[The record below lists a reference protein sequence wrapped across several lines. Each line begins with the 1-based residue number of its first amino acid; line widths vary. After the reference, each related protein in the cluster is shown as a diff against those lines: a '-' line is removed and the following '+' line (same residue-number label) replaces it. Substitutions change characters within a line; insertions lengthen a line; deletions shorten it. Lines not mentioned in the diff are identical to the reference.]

1 MGLFAV
7 TGETA
12 FHGIGQLGALYR
24 SGSLTPLD
32 VVRGAL
38 ERLAT
43 LEPLLNAMAFT
54 MGEQAIEEASRLTDQ
69 LHRGDDLG
77 PLHGIPI
84 AIKDL
89 IEVEGVPTGFGSRV
103 RPPAVAKADA
113 ELVKRLREA
122 GAVIIGKTNL
132 LEYAYGIAHPE
143 IGQTNNPH
151 DTGRTSGG
159 SSGGS
164 AAVVAAGIVPLAVGT
179 DTGGSI
185 RIPASYCGIVGLKP
199 TYGLVPLDG
208 VFPLSWSLDHAG
220 PLCRSV
226 EDTVIAMECLAA
238 TSLRHTPPS
247 IAGLRIG
254 LLRDH
259 FDNAAVTAGVAEN
272 MQEAIAAL
280 EKQGAIIRDLRI
292 SDLGSANSELRKVLL
307 PEASLIHRELH
318 AENATGYAPKT
329 RAQIEAGSGVSAVD
343 YLRAQDFRRQLR
355 AAIEDQFAEADVL
368 LSPSVPFVAPMEDP
382 EFTEDGEEGEMLS
395 SGFATMTGHP
405 SLSLPCGISENLPVG
420 LQLTGRLGHD
430 GELLAVALTIETALD
445 AFPRPVTGQTP

>member
-1 MGLFAV
+1 MR
-7 TGETA
+7 GETA
-12 FHGIGQLGALYR
+12 FLGIDQLGALYR
-24 SGSLTPLD
+24 GGALTPLD
-32 VVRGAL
+32 VVREAL
-38 ERLAT
+38 ERLAV
-43 LEPLLNAMAFT
+43 LEPVLNAMAFR
-54 MGEQAIEEASRLTDQ
+54 MDEQAIEEAHHLTER

-89 IEVEGVPTGFGSRV
+89 IEIEGVPTGFGSRV
-103 RPPAVAKADA
+103 RPPTIAKADA
-113 ELVKRLREA
+113 ELVKRLRQA
-122 GAVIIGKTNL
+122 GAVLIGKTNL
-132 LEYAYGIAHPE
+132 LEYAYGIAHPD

-151 DTGRTSGG
+151 DVTRTSGG

-164 AAVVAAGIVPLAVGT
+164 AAVVAAGIAPLAIGT

-226 EDTVIAMECLAA
+226 ADTVIALECLAA
-238 TSLRHTPPS
+238 TSLRRAPPS
-247 IAGLRIG
+247 LAGMRIG
-254 LLRDH
+254 LVRYH
-259 FDNAAVTAGVAEN
+259 FDNAAVTAGVAES
-272 MQEAIAAL
+272 MQEAIATL
-280 EKQGAIIRDLRI
+280 EKQGAIIRDIRI
-292 SDLGSANSELRKVLL
+292 ADLASANSELRKVLL

-318 AENATGYAPKT
+318 TENAAGYAPRT

-343 YLRAQDFRRQLR
+343 YLQAQDFRRQLR
-355 AAIEDQFAEADVL
+355 AIVEDEFAEVDVL

-395 SGFATMTGHP
+395 SGFANLTGHP
-405 SLSLPCGISENLPVG
+405 SLSLPCGVSENLPVG
-420 LQLTGRLGHD
+420 LQLTGRIGHD
-430 GELLAVALTIETALD
+430 GELLAVALTIEKALD
-445 AFPRPVTGQTP
+445 AFRRPISGQILN